1 MAVATSPPLLESLA
15 YGRVLSARRGLRLP
29 RWAAIAKRV
38 PATVTEPHDAFFS
51 LTFPG
56 EMNPYV
62 LVGKKKL
69 LDPTWIASK
78 LG

>member
-1 MAVATSPPLLESLA
+1 MRAAAACGGRGVSSLA
-15 YGRVLSARRGLRLP
+15 RVTCIWPRASARRGLRLP

-38 PATVTEPHDAFFS
+38 PATVAEPRDAFFS

-62 LVGKKKL
+62 LVGKK
-69 LDPTWIASK
+69 SY
-78 LG
+78 